1 MQAIEPFPRH
11 RLSVGDFHKM
21 AEAGI
26 FAPEDRIEL
35 IEGELVDMAPVGSA
49 HASLID
55 YLTQALVAQT
65 QKKNQ
70 AIVRVQSPV
79 VLGDRSEPQPDIA
92 LLKPRKDF
100 YRHAHPQARDILCL
114 IEVADTSLVYDRDTK
129 LPLYAKNGI
138 VEVGLIVLGE
148 RRVEIYRLPHPGQ
161 RLYQDRQIHTRG
173 QAALTGL
180 DTVHIDV
187 DALFKD

>member
-70 AIVRVQSPV
+70 PNN
-79 VLGDRSEPQPDIA
+79 
-92 LLKPRKDF
+92 
-100 YRHAHPQARDILCL
+100 
-114 IEVADTSLVYDRDTK
+114 
-129 LPLYAKNGI
+129 PLA
-138 VEVGLIVLGE
+138 
-148 RRVEIYRLPHPGQ
+148 
-161 RLYQDRQIHTRG
+161 
-173 QAALTGL
+173 
-180 DTVHIDV
+180 
-187 DALFKD
+187 